1 MIPVKKKGFTTEDT
15 EVTESQKKDFQY
27 YSQLNSLSVPSV
39 SSVVEKVFY
48 AQNRFH
54 RYIFHEMKTTSA
66 AKVFGSLSL
75 LLCLTG
81 TAISGCHGESR
92 PRADLEGRAVACRI
106 TREDQLIGGE
116 SARGRLGDYLLANE
130 KIRLIIRGPG
140 RVVGFSAYGGNIIDA
155 DRVRPAGEAGSD
167 SFGQLNLFFD
177 LGLTADHLSVRV
189 AEDGSNGR
197 AVVRAEGEDAL
208 FDAMNIRAE
217 LVRFGLAP
225 LLPYDIDRDFP
236 LKITTDYILRP
247 GCSYVEVVTTFEN
260 TGAEALHLLPG
271 DFIDSVGDLDIYFAG
286 GGKGFGDQLL
296 LDIDFIAMAGHG
308 ISYGYVPDPF
318 PPDET
323 CLTPLNIGI
332 QSVKGS
338 TILPNQDV
346 LGVLLNRRDCKVGVT
361 PGGVGRY
368 RRYFAVGEGDVA
380 SIRDAVHEIRGDPV
394 GTLAGRVT
402 EATTSA
408 PLHGASIAVLG
419 PLPGGQAFSQHTTKK
434 GGLFEGNL
442 PPGEYRIR
450 AHQEGRPFGDGLL
463 IPKEYT
469 VEIRAGEQTELE
481 MRLPGTCRVRY
492 TVRDAA
498 GTALPSKLSVVGIDP
513 SPPENFFAD
522 FTRNPMP
529 EGLARVDFTRTGAGE
544 FVLEP
549 GRYKL
554 VASRGIEY
562 SADSERV
569 ELSAGGTVDL
579 GFRLDRIIDT
589 AGYISADLHIHAL
602 PSWDSDIPMG
612 ERLTVFAAE
621 GVELLGATDHF
632 VITDYSDLIRELG
645 LSEWV
650 CSVPGQ
656 EITTTSYGHFNGFP
670 MRFVP
675 FPDSINGGA
684 IDWGI
689 GNGREFVL
697 TPGEIFRA
705 IRENLPE
712 AAPVVQVNHPYGRAA
727 GLFEMGYFNV
737 VDLTFDPAAGRAFA
751 GDKALDPE
759 VLRMGPGA
767 EILSLD
773 FDAIEVINGLWTW
786 ASEQQGCS
794 VEHNV
799 HVRLWAWF
807 NFLNMGRRYTGTG
820 NTDSHTA
827 MDVGNGY
834 PRNMIRVSRDD
845 PAAVDMG
852 EVIESLRGMKT
863 LVTNGP
869 FVEVSLR
876 SPASGEEGG
885 MGALIHA
892 PDGDVELAIRVT
904 SPLWA
909 PFDRIEIYANPD
921 LPGDLDRFNPYRLC
935 EYAARIIEI
944 VPGATGRGAA
954 GVDGEEGGRGVRNEY
969 ETVEPFHLDRDTW
982 FVVKLTGSYPLFPVL
997 PNGIST
1003 GHSLEELLEG
1013 DFREGEGVGAWAIT
1027 NPVFVDVDGDR
1038 DGDGD
1043 DFEPLWPGRSPC
1055 RLIFPG

>member
-1 MIPVKKKGFTTEDT
+1 MPARKPFR
-15 EVTESQKKDFQY
+15 
-27 YSQLNSLSVPSV
+27 LLL
-39 SSVVEKVFY
+39 
-48 AQNRFH
+48 
-54 RYIFHEMKTTSA
+54 
-66 AKVFGSLSL
+66 LSL
-75 LLCLTG
+75 FSFALI
-81 TAISGCHGESR
+81 ISGCHGESR
-92 PRADLEGRAVACRI
+92 PRAGLEGKAVACQI

-116 SARGRLGDYLLANE
+116 SARGRIGDYLLENE
-130 KIRLIIRGPG
+130 KIRVIIRRPG
-140 RVVGFSAYGGNIIDA
+140 RVVGYSAYGGNIIDA
-155 DRVRPAGEAGSD
+155 DRVRPAGDAGSD

-177 LGLTADHLSVRV
+177 LGLTVDHLSVRV
-189 AEDGSNGR
+189 AEDGSEGR

-208 FDAMNIRAE
+208 FDAMNLRAE
-217 LVRFGLAP
+217 LLRFGLAP
-225 LLPYDIDRDFP
+225 LLPYDIDRNFP
-236 LKITTDYILRP
+236 LNITTDYILRP
-247 GCSYVEVVTTFEN
+247 GRSYVEVVTTFEN
-260 TGAEALHLLPG
+260 TGPEALHLLPG
-271 DFIDSVGDLDIYFAG
+271 EFIDSAGDLDIFFAG
-286 GGKGFGDQLL
+286 GEKGFGDQLL
-296 LDIDFIAMAGHG
+296 LDLDFVAMAGHG
-308 ISYGYVPDPF
+308 VSYGYVPDPF

-338 TILPNQDV
+338 TILPNQDI
-346 LGVLLNRRDCKVGVT
+346 LGVLLNRRDCKVAVP
-361 PGGVGRY
+361 PGGEGRY
-368 RRYFAVGEGDVA
+368 RRYFAVGDGDVA

-394 GTLAGRVT
+394 GTLAGRVV

-408 PLHGASIAVLG
+408 PLDVVSIAVLG
-419 PLPGGQAFSQHTTKK
+419 PLPGRQTFSQHTTKK
-434 GGLFEGNL
+434 GGRFEGNL
-442 PPGEYRIR
+442 PPGEYRVR
-450 AHQEGRPFGDGLL
+450 AHQEGRSFGDGLL
-463 IPKEYT
+463 VPKEYT
-469 VEIRAGEQTELE
+469 VEIREGERTELE
-481 MRLPGTCRVRY
+481 VRLPGTCRVRY
-492 TVRDAA
+492 TVRDGE
-498 GTALPSKLSVVGIDP
+498 GTPLPSKLSVVGIDP
-513 SPPENFFAD
+513 SPPENLFAD
-522 FTRNPMP
+522 FTRNPIS

-569 ELSAGGTVDL
+569 ELSAGEPVDL

-645 LSEWV
+645 LSRWV
-650 CSVPGQ
+650 CSMPGQ

-689 GNGREFVL
+689 GNGREFVM
-697 TPGEIFRA
+697 TPGEIFRT

-751 GDKALDPE
+751 GDRALDPE

-786 ASEQQGCS
+786 ASEQQGRS

-827 MDVGNGY
+827 VDVGNGY
-834 PRNMIRVSRDD
+834 PRNMIRVSRND
-845 PAAVDMG
+845 PAAVDVG
-852 EVIESLRGMKT
+852 EVIESLRGMKN

-885 MGALIHA
+885 MGDLVHT

-909 PFDRIEIYANPD
+909 PFDRVEIYANTE
-921 LPGDLDRFNPYRLC
+921 LPGDLDRFNPYRLS
-935 EYAARIIEI
+935 EYAARIIE
-944 VPGATGRGAA
+944 VASGSTRRGAA
-954 GVDGEEGGRGVRNEY
+954 GAGGEDDGRGGRIEY
-969 ETVEPFHLDRDTW
+969 ETVESFYLARDTW
-982 FVVKLTGSYPLFPVL
+982 FVVKLTGSSPLFPVL
-997 PNGIST
+997 PNGIKA

-1013 DFREGEGVGAWAIT
+1013 DFCEGEGVGAWAIT

-1038 DGDGD
+1038 DGDGN
-1043 DFEPLWPGRSPC
+1043 DFEPLFPRRSD
-1055 RLIFPG
+1055 